1 MEIHTVYLEKICR
14 VCDNLLAERRN
25 RKYLVENMADKLSML
40 YDDFDMSEE
49 NKKVNSPHVC
59 HLCYLH
65 LKRAYEMKLNV
76 VKNNKKNH
84 KRTQKKYVLPSSLP
98 KFLNTNVH
106 IHLDSACIC
115 SENYVGADIT
125 AG

>member
-1 MEIHTVYLEKICR
+1 MIVLKKWKFTQFTLRKFAEFVTTFYQKEEIESNQLKTWG
-14 VCDNLLAERRN
+14 
-25 RKYLVENMADKLSML
+25 KLSMF

-76 VKNNKKNH
+76 VKYNKTK
-84 KRTQKKYVLPSSLP
+84 S
-98 KFLNTNVH
+98 
-106 IHLDSACIC
+106 
-115 SENYVGADIT
+115 
-125 AG
+125 

>member
-1 MEIHTVYLEKICR
+1 
-14 VCDNLLAERRN
+14 
-25 RKYLVENMADKLSML
+25 ML

-76 VKNNKKNH
+76 VKYNKKILKGHRKSNIL
-84 KRTQKKYVLPSSLP
+84 TPPLLQYLTLPLILYP
-98 KFLNTNVH
+98 NTTFAF
-106 IHLDSACIC
+106 IS
-115 SENYVGADIT
+115 
-125 AG
+125 

>member
-1 MEIHTVYLEKICR
+1 MF
-14 VCDNLLAERRN
+14 
-25 RKYLVENMADKLSML
+25 

-76 VKNNKKNH
+76 VKYNKTK
-84 KRTQKKYVLPSSLP
+84 S
-98 KFLNTNVH
+98 
-106 IHLDSACIC
+106 
-115 SENYVGADIT
+115 
-125 AG
+125 

>member
-1 MEIHTVYLEKICR
+1 
-14 VCDNLLAERRN
+14 
-25 RKYLVENMADKLSML
+25 ML

-76 VKNNKKNH
+76 IKYNKNNP
-84 KRTQKKYVLPSSLP
+84 KRTQKKYVLASSLP